1 HTMKQL
7 GHWLAGILCLIV
19 MGTGAMAQVQTPRSI
34 TITQNVHGFYEYL
47 PQGYSTSQQY
57 PLIIAC
63 HGTGE
68 QGNGTSDLYKVANVG
83 LANRIANGQFPT
95 SFTVNGSTFKFIVI
109 SPQFVNW
116 PTSDD
121 FDALITYAQQ
131 NYAVN
136 SRRIYLTGL
145 SMGGGGVWTYAAS
158 STDRAKRIAAIVP
171 ICGAILINPAGG
183 QIIADSKLP
192 VWATNNSDDPTVGAW
207 VTISNVDTV
216 NHSNPAP
223 SLPAKMNIFNA
234 SGHDAWTH
242 TYDPAFTDNGLNI
255 YQWMLQYQSAVTS
268 ALPVTLGDYK
278 AYASG
283 SGSVT
288 VAWTTL
294 TEVNNKYFTIDR
306 SSDGSTFTT
315 IDTVAG
321 TNLASGHSYSF
332 VDANPLKGN
341 NYYRLSQTD
350 FDGKTTQFNVLKVS
364 TAASVQSGLRISPN
378 PVSNFVHLEL
388 QHPETGYI
396 QVMLSDM
403 QGRVLRSWKFDKQT
417 SAWQQSIEL
426 GNLPAGN
433 YTIQL
438 RGTTIREVQQFVK
451 Q

>member
-1 HTMKQL
+1 
-7 GHWLAGILCLIV
+7 
-19 MGTGAMAQVQTPRSI
+19 
-34 TITQNVHGFYEYL
+34 
-47 PQGYSTSQQY
+47 
-57 PLIIAC
+57 
-63 HGTGE
+63 
-68 QGNGTSDLYKVANVG
+68 
-83 LANRIANGQFPT
+83 
-95 SFTVNGSTFKFIVI
+95 
-109 SPQFVNW
+109 
-116 PTSDD
+116 
-121 FDALITYAQQ
+121 
-131 NYAVN
+131 
-136 SRRIYLTGL
+136 
-145 SMGGGGVWTYAAS
+145 
-158 STDRAKRIAAIVP
+158 
-171 ICGAILINPAGG
+171 
-183 QIIADSKLP
+183 
-192 VWATNNSDDPTVGAW
+192 
-207 VTISNVDTV
+207 
-216 NHSNPAP
+216 
-223 SLPAKMNIFNA
+223 
-234 SGHDAWTH
+234 
-242 TYDPAFTDNGLNI
+242 
-255 YQWMLQYQSAVTS
+255 
-268 ALPVTLGDYK
+268 VTLGDYK

-288 VAWTTL
+288 VTWTTL

-321 TNLASGHSYSF
+321 TNLAGGHSYSF

-364 TAASVQSGLRISPN
+364 TGASVQSGLHISPN

>member
-1 HTMKQL
+1 MKQL
-7 GHWLAGILCLIV
+7 GHWLAGILCLV
-19 MGTGAMAQVQTPRSI
+19 VTGTGTMAQVQTPRYT
-34 TITQNVHGFYEYL
+34 TITNNVHGFYEYL

-57 PLIIAC
+57 SLIIAC
-63 HGTGE
+63 HGVGE
-68 QGNGTSDLYKVANVG
+68 EGNGTSDLYKVANVG
-83 LANRIANGQFPT
+83 LTKRIADGQFPT

-109 SPQFVNW
+109 SPQFVGW
-116 PTSDD
+116 PSSDD
-121 FDALITYAQQ
+121 IDALITYTQQ
-131 NYAVN
+131 NYSVN

-158 STDRAKRIAAIVP
+158 STDHAKRIAAIVP
-171 ICGAILINPAGG
+171 ICGAIYINAPGG
-183 QIIADSKLP
+183 QIIANDKLA
-192 VWATNNSDDPTVGAW
+192 VWATNNARDPVVDDS
-207 VTISNVDTV
+207 VTRINVAFI
-216 NHSNPAP
+216 NNSNPAP
-223 SLPAKMNIFNA
+223 ALPAKRTTFNA
-234 SGHDAWTH
+234 DGHDAWTQ
-242 TYDPAFTDNGLNI
+242 TYDPAFTENGLNI
-255 YQWMLQYQSAVTS
+255 YQWMLQYQSAVTN

-315 IDTVAG
+315 IDTVAA

-332 VDANPLKGN
+332 IDANPFKGN

-350 FDGKTTQFNVLKVS
+350 FDGKTTKFDVLKVA
-364 TAASVQSGLRISPN
+364 TTVSVQSGLHISPN
-378 PVSNFVHLEL
+378 PVSNVVHLEL
-388 QHPETGYI
+388 QHPETGYL
-396 QVMLSDM
+396 QVILSDM